1 MGEYS
6 MKYVL
11 AMLFGAV
18 LGAMA
23 ALLFAPSTGEEMRAN
38 IQTQANTQYEKGK
51 EMLDKGVKEVRVRL
65 GKDGQE
71 PEVTV
76 IEEA

>member
-1 MGEYS
+1 MGENS
-6 MKYVL
+6 MKYVF
-11 AMLFGAV
+11 AMLFGMVIGAV
-18 LGAMA
+18 A
-23 ALLFAPSTGEEMRAN
+23 ALLFAPTTGEEMRSN
-38 IQTQANTQYEKGK
+38 IQTQATTQYEKGK
-51 EMLDKGVKEVRVRL
+51 EVLDKGVKEVRVRL